1 MKTTRL
7 AKAVALSA
15 ALASGA
21 GWAQNTTNLTA
32 SGELIVSFRDV
43 GSHTWVAPTDIS
55 GATVL
60 IVGGGGG
67 GGGGTAAGGG
77 GGGQVI
83 LASNQTFT
91 AGTAYALT
99 VGAGG
104 AGGVGVNPGTAGA
117 ASSFDA
123 FTAGG
128 GGAGNCQDKTNDRR
142 GANAGGDGANN
153 GSVVA
158 EGTGATK
165 VEDSVYWYG
174 GHAGGSSARNYWGG
188 GGGGGALTDG
198 GSATELNVGCT
209 GGDGLALDI
218 TGEAV
223 VYACGGGGGVNV
235 NLNKYPI
242 ESYKPGKGGSDG
254 VSGGSALLT
263 GGEDGLANTGTG
275 GGGGSYPGGNGSALN
290 GGAGGSGV
298 VVIRYPLTSTYA
310 DVSGFEGLLDGM
322 PKGATIGKIWPTE
335 GATIWYAADGDT
347 NWTTEPI
354 TFSTAGTHTIRVK
367 VTADGLAD
375 YETSVTV
382 SLTDEPGITDG
393 SVALVAPAGSST
405 PTAPYATWATAANDL
420 QTAID
425 EVTAG
430 GTVYVANGTY
440 ALKKT
445 IYVKKTIT
453 LRGFDRTTGAA
464 DPEKVV
470 LDGQDTVRCVLM
482 TGDAS
487 RPVFNGL
494 KFYRGKG
501 VTDGDVPSV
510 GGGVFISGAT
520 GSFVPTH
527 AGEVPSLV
535 NCIFE
540 GCSATQEGAAL
551 HVRGR
556 IYVENCRF
564 VGNQAE
570 KGNYGNT
577 VCVREKSGA
586 AAAAFLGC
594 SFEEDQSTIPGN
606 ACTLA
611 IRSYGNLVSN
621 CTFKTCGKF
630 GVIVSDS
637 VHAKAENSVIVNCVS
652 LDAGAPFLVPI
663 EGQSYGGMT
672 LRNCLIARGSGYGL
686 VTGTGKTVIDNCTIT
701 GNGKAGIR
709 VKAGTAD
716 APSDCTVRNTIAWG
730 NNGAK
735 ADLAFGEKD
744 AAAPDSTTMAY
755 TETTSST
762 GWDGATSTAAA
773 NAVNPLFRNATKGD
787 YSLKRR
793 TPHLDKGTIL
803 DWMTAETTDLAG
815 NPRVATDGKP
825 LAEDAAALPDL
836 GCYENQDVRKGMC
849 LIIH

>member
-1 MKTTRL
+1 MKTAKLT
-7 AKAVALSA
+7 KAVALSA

-21 GWAQNTTNLTA
+21 GWAQSTTNLTA

-43 GSHTWVAPTDIS
+43 GSHTWVAPTDIT

-91 AGTAYALT
+91 AGTSYALS

-104 AGGVGVNPGTAGA
+104 AGGLGANPGAAGA

-123 FTAGG
+123 FTADG
-128 GGAGNCQDKTNDRR
+128 GGAGNCQDKTNDRT

-153 GSVVA
+153 GSAVVA
-158 EGTGATK
+158 GTGATK

-174 GHAGGSSARNYWGG
+174 GHAGGSSLRNLWGG
-188 GGGGGALTDG
+188 GGGGGALSDG
-198 GSATELNVGCT
+198 GSAETETPKVGCT
-209 GGDGLALDI
+209 GGDGLALDV
-218 TGEAV
+218 TGETV
-223 VYACGGGGGVNV
+223 VYSCGGGGGVNGNDGTV
-235 NLNKYPI
+235 F
-242 ESYKPGKGGSDG
+242 GRGGSDG
-254 VSGGSALLT
+254 VSGGSATAT

-275 GGGGSYPGGNGSALN
+275 GGGGSWYNSKSLN
-290 GGAGGSGV
+290 GGAGVSGI
-298 VVIRYPLTSTYA
+298 VVIRYSLTSAYA
-310 DVSGFEGLLDGM
+310 DVSGFDGLLDGT
-322 PKGATIGKIWPTE
+322 PKGATIGKVWPTE
-335 GATIWYAADGDT
+335 GATISYAADDDT
-347 NWTTEPI
+347 TWTTEPI
-354 TFSTAGTHTIRVK
+354 TFNTKGTHTIRVK
-367 VTADGLAD
+367 VTADGFAD
-375 YETSVTV
+375 YVTSVIV

-393 SVALVAPAGSST
+393 SVALVDPTGTST

-420 QTAID
+420 QKAID
-425 EVTAG
+425 AVKAG
-430 GTVYVANGTY
+430 GTVYVASGTY
-440 ALKKT
+440 AQEKT
-445 IYVKKTIT
+445 ISVNKTIT

-470 LDGQDTVRCVLM
+470 LDGQDTVRCVSV
-482 TGDAS
+482 TSSAAQ
-487 RPVFNGL
+487 PIFNGL
-494 KFYRGKG
+494 KFYRGSVSG
-501 VTDGDVPSV
+501 SGDGGV
-510 GGGVFISGAT
+510 GGGVFVSGTAGT
-520 GSFVPTH
+520 AVPEQVGVVPSFV
-527 AGEVPSLV
+527 
-535 NCIFE
+535 NCVFE
-540 GCSATQEGAAL
+540 TCSAKGQGAAL

-556 IYVENCRF
+556 VYVENCRF
-564 VGNQAE
+564 VGNKAE
-570 KGNYGNT
+570 NGSYGNT
-577 VCVREKSGA
+577 VSVRVLATGAEEKGA
-586 AAAAFLGC
+586 AVAILGC
-594 SFEEDQSTIPGN
+594 TFEEDATAISDN
-606 ACTLA
+606 AGTLA
-611 IRSYGNLVSN
+611 LRGHGNLVSN
-621 CTFKTCGKF
+621 CVFKTCGKT

-637 VHAKAENSVIVNCVS
+637 TFSSAENSLVVNCVS
-652 LDAGAPFLVPI
+652 LDAGGPFVASI
-663 EGQSYGGMT
+663 AYGGSYGGMT

-716 APSDCTVRNTIAWG
+716 APSVCTVRNTIAWG

-744 AAAPDSTTMAY
+744 AAAPDPTTMAY

-773 NAVNPLFRNATKGD
+773 NAVNPLFRDATKGD

-836 GCYENQDVRKGMC
+836 GCYENQDVRKGTC
-849 LIIH
+849 LIIR